1 MPTTDPVFLG
11 GTDGLNKMHWHEWV
25 EDFDFYLATNYVIT
39 EAGSGTR
46 AIAQAKDGILVITNA
61 AADDDHNYIQVRD
74 VASGQVAEHWKFTA
88 GKRLFFEARFKVSDA
103 TQSDW
108 VMGLQI
114 TDTSP
119 LATSDGIWF
128 QKDDGDKHIDFHVAK
143 GSTQTDVTA
152 MADCADDTYMKLSFY
167 YDGQSSFINCYKDGV
182 LIGNAAI
189 TNAPTTEEIVVSFAI
204 QNGEAV
210 AKLMSLDYIRVV
222 QERG

>member
-1 MPTTDPVFLG
+1 MGTFDPVFLAG
-11 GTDGLNKMHWHEWV
+11 PDGLNKMHFHEWID
-25 EDFDFYLATNYVIT
+25 DFDFYLATDWVIT
-39 EAGSGTR
+39 ETGSGTR
-46 AIAQAKDGILVITNA
+46 AIAQAKDGILVVTNA
-61 AADDDHNYIQVRD
+61 AADDDHNFLQTRD

-103 TQSDW
+103 TQSDF

-119 LATSDGIWF
+119 LAVSDGIWF

-143 GSTQTDVTA
+143 GSTQSDLTA
-152 MADCADDTYMKLSFY
+152 GADAADDTYMKLSFV
-167 YDGQSSFINCYKDGV
+167 YDGSTSFITAYKDGV
-182 LIGNAAI
+182 IMGSVPT
-189 TNAPTTEEIVVSFAI
+189 TNAPTTEELVVSFAI

-210 AKLMSLDYIRVV
+210 AKSMSLDYIRVV